1 MPKIYKDKIFAE
13 QCARNLRC
21 SGVKT
26 AYVKEIVAYEV
37 ITGSNMN
44 SATFQD
50 HYEMWL
56 HENKKIK
63 EEWSYE
69 RWIEEY
75 CFKDFGKKVKK

>member
-1 MPKIYKDKIFAE
+1 MCLYRDKIVAE
-13 QCARNLRC
+13 YSARNLRC

-26 AYVKEIVAYEV
+26 AHVKEIVAYEV
-37 ITGSNMN
+37 ITGSTTN

-56 HENKKIK
+56 HENKKTK
-63 EEWSYE
+63 DEWSYD